1 MIRGQYRDILL
12 LQPGNHRRIE
22 SCVFASSP
30 PLVGTNFL
38 AAGPHAGAH
47 EYGIT
52 GQYLQSSL
60 FQPRFDIFDVDR
72 GARLEIFHRLELR
85 DVDEYPAGEDS
96 ILEIVNRVFR
106 VPVGLLHLFRVRLV
120 AVVKYAVVVDVR
132 KRVEMSMRY
141 SVERD
146 ADPIGSECEHLVLIR
161 LWVIDR

>member
-1 MIRGQYRDILL
+1 MIRGQDRDILL

-22 SCVFASSP
+22 SCVFATSP

-72 GARLEIFHRLELR
+72 SARLEIFHALELW
-85 DVDEYPAGEDS
+85 DVDENAAGEDS
-96 ILEIVNRVFR
+96 ILEIENRVFR
-106 VPVGLLHLFRVRLV
+106 VAVGLLHLFRVRRV

-132 KRVEMSMRY
+132 ERVEMSMRD
-141 SVERD
+141 SVKRHT
-146 ADPIGSECEHLVLIR
+146 DPIGSKR
-161 LWVIDR
+161 